1 LIADIPNDTAK
12 VVSVTPITTV
22 LSAADTPEQKNQVLS
37 ALGISGSL
45 EEALTT
51 DHWAL
56 AESGDTTAQA
66 VQATNQQ
73 VAVILQTAA
82 TMIASD
88 TSTNEVTAPSIA
100 NAVAEQVT
108 AVATATGTINL
119 SSNDIVTTV
128 LTNAVQAA
136 DSETTISAEV
146 VSAVAT
152 SIAEVNTLIGSDS
165 LDPTSAGA
173 GAIIETAQT
182 TLQASVTKVT
192 AGTTDTAT
200 FTSNNSTSALFIN
213 NAALASLPDF
223 DSDGIADVADLDDDA
238 DGVADTDDAF
248 PLDTNESVDTD
259 ADGVGNNTDTDDD
272 GDGVTDADDAFP
284 LNAAETLDTDTD
296 GIGNNADTDDDADGV
311 ADADDAFPLDAD
323 ENLDTDADGIGNNA
337 DTDDDGDGVTDADDA
352 FPLNAAETLDTDT
365 DGIGNNADTDD
376 DNDGVTDADDAF
388 PLDPAETLDTD
399 TDGIGNNTDTDD
411 DNDGVADS
419 SDAYPLNA
427 DIHTLPTATNATLD
441 LNLLPQLT
449 NLLEASMTSTSQNN
463 RAVTYSVVSNP
474 TSGTLTLTDSSTGAF
489 SYSTNATTA
498 TVDAFTFK
506 VNDGFAD
513 SLEGTVYI
521 NLKTDPLYKHQW
533 HLDNTGQTSFASN
546 AGTAGADLNVDK
558 SIVGGR
564 TGDGVVIAIVD
575 DGLEIT
581 HEDLADN
588 VIPNGSYNYLLGDSN
603 DPTPVL
609 SSDAHGTAV
618 AGIIAAKGWN
628 NIGIRG
634 VAPNASLRAFNLL
647 ANNSAA
653 GSYTNEANALG
664 AGSSELFADV
674 SIFNMSYGGP
684 NTSLTPTYSS
694 TVTDQLYAG
703 VTSLR
708 GGKGAIYVA
717 SAGNDYYTGADGS
730 SNYSYCGDGA
740 NSRSYKLGC
749 YDVMFD
755 KKKSLPYIINVAGLD
770 ADGIKARSSTPGS
783 AVWISAP
790 AGDFGTNSS
799 YASGVYPDTSI
810 SIPYKPAITTT
821 DLSTCSRGSNS
832 SASSN
837 INAFNDSDN
846 PHSENTNC
854 NYRNTMSGTSSAA
867 PMVSGV
873 VALMLEA
880 NPELTWRDVKH
891 ILATTANQAD
901 SSFSAT
907 ATNGINYVGWVT
919 NSAGLNFHPWYGFG
933 AIDATA
939 AVNSAATYTAGALGE
954 YSFSNWLLASS
965 TSSNLGEGTLNTLSL
980 TESGAGTVEHI
991 QVAIKIS
998 HAEPNHLGFQLES
1011 PAGTIATLLPPFT
1024 ALSTDLST
1032 STWAYLPTNAFYG
1045 ETKAGTWTLRIYD
1058 HYAGHEWHTRP
1069 MGH

>member
-1 LIADIPNDTAK
+1 
-12 VVSVTPITTV
+12 
-22 LSAADTPEQKNQVLS
+22 
-37 ALGISGSL
+37 
-45 EEALTT
+45 
-51 DHWAL
+51 
-56 AESGDTTAQA
+56 
-66 VQATNQQ
+66 
-73 VAVILQTAA
+73 
-82 TMIASD
+82 
-88 TSTNEVTAPSIA
+88 
-100 NAVAEQVT
+100 
-108 AVATATGTINL
+108 
-119 SSNDIVTTV
+119 
-128 LTNAVQAA
+128 
-136 DSETTISAEV
+136 
-146 VSAVAT
+146 
-152 SIAEVNTLIGSDS
+152 
-165 LDPTSAGA
+165 
-173 GAIIETAQT
+173 
-182 TLQASVTKVT
+182 
-192 AGTTDTAT
+192 
-200 FTSNNSTSALFIN
+200 
-213 NAALASLPDF
+213 
-223 DSDGIADVADLDDDA
+223 
-238 DGVADTDDAF
+238 
-248 PLDTNESVDTD
+248 
-259 ADGVGNNTDTDDD
+259 
-272 GDGVTDADDAFP
+272 
-284 LNAAETLDTDTD
+284 
-296 GIGNNADTDDDADGV
+296 
-311 ADADDAFPLDAD
+311 
-323 ENLDTDADGIGNNA
+323 
-337 DTDDDGDGVTDADDA
+337 
-352 FPLNAAETLDTDT
+352 
-365 DGIGNNADTDD
+365 
-376 DNDGVTDADDAF
+376 
-388 PLDPAETLDTD
+388 
-399 TDGIGNNTDTDD
+399 
-411 DNDGVADS
+411 
-419 SDAYPLNA
+419 
-427 DIHTLPTATNATLD
+427 
-441 LNLLPQLT
+441 
-449 NLLEASMTSTSQNN
+449 
-463 RAVTYSVVSNP
+463 
-474 TSGTLTLTDSSTGAF
+474 
-489 SYSTNATTA
+489 
-498 TVDAFTFK
+498 
-506 VNDGFAD
+506 
-513 SLEGTVYI
+513 
-521 NLKTDPLYKHQW
+521 
-533 HLDNTGQTSFASN
+533 
-546 AGTAGADLNVDK
+546 
-558 SIVGGR
+558 
-564 TGDGVVIAIVD
+564 
-575 DGLEIT
+575 
-581 HEDLADN
+581 
-588 VIPNGSYNYLLGDSN
+588 
-603 DPTPVL
+603 
-609 SSDAHGTAV
+609 
-618 AGIIAAKGWN
+618 
-628 NIGIRG
+628 
-634 VAPNASLRAFNLL
+634 
-647 ANNSAA
+647 
-653 GSYTNEANALG
+653 
-664 AGSSELFADV
+664 V

-1058 HYAGHEWHTRP
+1058 HYADTSGTLAQWGINFMYR
-1069 MGH
+1069 